1 MAQGG
6 ILRFENVAKSFGG
19 TQALK
24 GVSFDVNRGEVVALL
39 GENGAGKSTL
49 IKVLGGIVA
58 ADTGAV
64 SIDGEPYRHR
74 ADARQSVAFVHQ
86 DLGLIEWMTVAE
98 NMALAQ
104 GFPRRGSRM
113 PFEIGRASCRERV

>member
-1 MAQGG
+1 MAVRYPQFNSLTSRTATNYGSRTREERDLAHGG

-58 ADTGAV
+58 ADSGAV
-64 SIDGEPYRHR
+64 SIDGESPIVTAPTR
-74 ADARQSVAFVHQ
+74 A
-86 DLGLIEWMTVAE
+86 
-98 NMALAQ
+98 
-104 GFPRRGSRM
+104 
-113 PFEIGRASCRERV
+113 RASPLFTRTWA